1 MNKICIIPARAGSKR
16 VPNKNFRE
24 MLNKPIIEY
33 SIETALEFGFDSVI
47 ISSDN
52 LDGCKRLN
60 HLSNH
65 CVEYMQRSD
74 ETSGD
79 NATIFDAVKEV
90 LENLGIKSG
99 QLCILYPTA
108 CLTTPEQIKKA
119 EDIMTSNYYDCV
131 FPVIE
136 TGIHNQKILDVFMF
150 NVTYKYPQFNTV
162 PSQACTEIY
171 AHAGS
176 FFYCDIEAILEKK
189 SIITDNCGC
198 LKLKPWEAC
207 EVDTE
212 DDWKMLEILMK
223 SKYNII

>member
-33 SIETALEFGFDSVI
+33 AIETALKFTFDNII
-47 ISSDN
+47 ISTDSDHGHRIA
-52 LDGCKRLN
+52 DKYGIM
-60 HLSNH
+60 SID
-65 CVEYMQRSD
+65 RSEKTAD
-74 ETSGD
+74 D
-79 NATIFDAVKEV
+79 NATIFDTVKEV
-90 LENLGIKSG
+90 LDNFGMKSG
-99 QLCILYPTA
+99 EICIFYPTA
-108 CLTTPEQIKKA
+108 CLTTLRQI
-119 EDIMTSNYYDCV
+119 ERSQDIMICHNYDCV

-136 TGIHNQKILDVFMF
+136 TGIHNQKILDVLGFD
-150 NVTYKYPQFNTV
+150 VEYKYPQFNTT

-171 AHAGS
+171 AHSGS

-189 SIITDNCGC
+189 SIITDNCAC